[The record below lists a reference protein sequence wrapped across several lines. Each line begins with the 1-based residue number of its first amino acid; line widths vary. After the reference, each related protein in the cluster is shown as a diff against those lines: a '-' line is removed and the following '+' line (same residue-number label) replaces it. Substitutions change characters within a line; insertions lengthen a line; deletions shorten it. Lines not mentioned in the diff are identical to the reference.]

1 MLNITSWLLGV
12 MQHILDFESGSSGMF
27 IGVARAAMTSVGV
40 VLVIM
45 FGLRAIKSVELG
57 QAYPMGGYIHIGF
70 QLGVCFAV
78 VGSWVSPAPGLG
90 QPLGTFI
97 PNLGIRFAQM
107 VGWSGAQDIAQN
119 ITSWSGMEA
128 PGLFFSTT
136 TLYWLLAQVVLLL
149 ATILLACVLVGP
161 LAIVA
166 VLIILGPLF
175 IPMWPLPELTAHARG
190 YLRCLITYSLV
201 PVIAATCMRVI
212 AQVILPSVAQMGTVV
227 TSVEAAVPQVF
238 MLLISLVATIF
249 AMLSC
254 VRVANHITSGSS
266 GSGTGWMSAG
276 FTAIR
281 MLL

>member
-12 MQHILDFESGSSGMF
+12 MGNILSFESGSSSMF
-27 IGVARAAMTSVGV
+27 VGIAQSAMTSVGML
-40 VLVIM
+40 LVIM
-45 FGLRAIKSVELG
+45 FGLRAGQSLELG
-57 QAYPMGGYIHIGF
+57 QVYPMGGYLRIVL
-70 QLGVCFAV
+70 QLGLCFAV
-78 VGSWVSPAPGLG
+78 VRSWAIPAPGLG

-97 PNLGIRFAQM
+97 PNLGIHFAQM
-107 VGWSGAQDIAQN
+107 IGWSGAQDIAQN

-128 PGLFFSTT
+128 PGLFFSSA
-136 TLYWLLAQVVLLL
+136 TLYWLLAQVILLL
-149 ATILLACVLVGP
+149 STILLACVLVGP
-161 LAIVA
+161 MAIVA
-166 VLIILGPLF
+166 VLIIIGPIF

-201 PVIAATCMRVI
+201 PVIAAACMRVI
-212 AQVILPSVAQMGTVV
+212 AQVILPSVGQLGTVA

-238 MLLISLVATIF
+238 MLLMSLVATIF

-254 VRVANHITSGSS
+254 VGIANHVTSGSS

-276 FTAIR
+276 FTAVR

>member
-1 MLNITSWLLGV
+1 MLNVTSWLLGV
-12 MQHILDFESGSSGMF
+12 MQNILSFESGSGGLF
-27 IGVARAAMTSVGV
+27 VGVARAAMTSVGL
-40 VLVIM
+40 VLVLM
-45 FGLRAIKSVELG
+45 FGLRAGKSIELG
-57 QAYPMGGYIHIGF
+57 EAFPVGGYLHIGF
-70 QLGVCFAV
+70 NMSVCYFV
-78 VGSWVSPAPGLG
+78 IGSWVIPVPGLG

-107 VGWSGAQDIAQN
+107 IGWSGAQDIARN
-119 ITSWSGMEA
+119 ITSWSGMEF
-128 PGLFFSTT
+128 PGWTSGNAC
-136 TLYWLLAQVVLLL
+136 LYWLLAQVVLLL

-166 VLIILGPLF
+166 VLIIIGPIF

-201 PVIAATCMRVI
+201 PVIAAACMRVI
-212 AQVILPSVAQMGTVV
+212 AQVILPSVGQLGTVA
-227 TSVEAAVPQVF
+227 TSVETAVPQVF
-238 MLLISLVATIF
+238 MLLMSLVATIF

-254 VRVANHITSGSS
+254 VRIANHVTSGSS

-276 FTAIR
+276 FTAVR

>member
-12 MQHILDFESGSSGMF
+12 MQHILAFESGSSGMF
-27 IGVARAAMTSVGV
+27 VGIARAAMTSVGV

-57 QAYPMGGYIHIGF
+57 QSYPMGGYLHIGL
-70 QLGVCFAV
+70 QLAVCFSV
-78 VGSWVSPAPGLG
+78 VRSWVTPAYGLS

-97 PNLGIRFAQM
+97 PNLGIHFAQII
-107 VGWSGAQDIAQN
+107 GWSGAEDIARN

-149 ATILLACVLVGP
+149 ATIMLACVLVGP

-201 PVIAATCMRVI
+201 PVIAASCMRVI
-212 AQVILPSVAQMGTVV
+212 AQVILPSVGQLGTVA
-227 TSVEAAVPQVF
+227 TSVETAVPQVF
-238 MLLISLVATIF
+238 MLLMSLVATIF

-254 VRVANHITSGSS
+254 VRIANHVTSGSS

-276 FTAIR
+276 FTAVR